1 MLDDTFYAK
10 ILLHDVEQNGLH
22 MNKKKRALLR
32 NLSIMSVGVGF
43 MLALAASGNADFRDE
58 LKDSDAET
66 RARYEKEVMS
76 EKKIKDM
83 ALTAIAMMSAGVI
96 GLMCAEKKR

>member
-1 MLDDTFYAK
+1 
-10 ILLHDVEQNGLH
+10 
-22 MNKKKRALLR
+22 MNKKKRSLLR
-32 NLSIMSVGVGF
+32 NLSIMSAGVGF
-43 MLALAASGNADFRDE
+43 MLALAASGNSDFRDE

-66 RARYEKEVMS
+66 RACYEKEVMS

>member
-1 MLDDTFYAK
+1 
-10 ILLHDVEQNGLH
+10 

-43 MLALAASGNADFRDE
+43 MLALAASGNSDFRDE
-58 LKDSDAET
+58 LKDSDMET

-83 ALTAIAMMSAGVI
+83 SLTAMAMMGAGVI

>member
-1 MLDDTFYAK
+1 M
-10 ILLHDVEQNGLH
+10 LHDIEQNGLC
-22 MNKKKRALLR
+22 MNKKNRSLLR
-32 NLSIMSVGVGF
+32 NLSIMSAGVGF
-43 MLALAASGNADFRDE
+43 MLALVASGNSDFRDE

>member
-1 MLDDTFYAK
+1 
-10 ILLHDVEQNGLH
+10 
-22 MNKKKRALLR
+22 MNKKKRSLLR

-43 MLALAASGNADFRDE
+43 MHLLAASGNADFRDE
-58 LKDSDAET
+58 LLKDADMEN

-83 ALTAIAMMSAGVI
+83 TLAAIAMMSAGVI
-96 GLMCAEKKR
+96 GLMCSEKKR

>member
-1 MLDDTFYAK
+1 
-10 ILLHDVEQNGLH
+10 
-22 MNKKKRALLR
+22 
-32 NLSIMSVGVGF
+32 MSAGVGF
-43 MLALAASGNADFRDE
+43 MLALAASGNSDFRDE

-83 ALTAIAMMSAGVI
+83 ALELA
-96 GLMCAEKKR
+96 